1 MNKKHFLII
10 SLLTAMLSLTSVSVY
25 ADPIDIPLQ
34 VGYEDPINGDDGQHK
49 GSVLIP
55 SVSLDDYSLIFNTPC
70 DGCTLRLLDED
81 GFMVYSIV
89 IPTGTTSLVLPSWLS
104 GEYEIQIIQGSFC
117 FHGYINF

>member
-25 ADPIDIPLQ
+25 ADPIEIPLQ
-34 VGYEDPINGDDGQHK
+34 INYVDPNDGNLGQQK

-70 DGCTLRLLDED
+70 DGYTLRLLDED
-81 GFMVYSIV
+81 GVVVYSVV
-89 IPTGTTSLVLPSWLS
+89 IPTCTTSIVLPSWLS
-104 GEYEIQIIQGSFC
+104 GDYKIELQMGYWKFT
-117 FHGYINF
+117 GYIML

>member
-1 MNKKHFLII
+1 MNKKQFLII
-10 SLLTAMLSLTSVSVY
+10 SLLTVMLSLTSVSVY

-70 DGCTLRLLDED
+70 DGYTLRLLDEN
-81 GFMVYSIV
+81 GVVVYSVV
-89 IPTGTTSLVLPSWLS
+89 IPTGTTSIVLPSCLS
-104 GEYEIQIIQGSFC
+104 GDYKIELQMGYWKFT
-117 FHGYINF
+117 GYIML

>member
-25 ADPIDIPLQ
+25 ADPIEIPLQ
-34 VGYEDPINGDDGQHK
+34 INYVDPNDGNLGQQK
-49 GSVLIP
+49 GSVPIP
-55 SVSLDDYSLIFNTPC
+55 SISLDDYSLIFNTPC

-81 GFMVYSIV
+81 GFVVYSIV

-104 GEYEIQIIQGSFC
+104 GKYEIQIVMGHWLFT
-117 FHGYINF
+117 GWINL

>member
-81 GFMVYSIV
+81 GVVVYSVV
-89 IPTGTTSLVLPSWLS
+89 IPTGTTSIVLPSTLS
-104 GEYEIQIIQGSFC
+104 GDYKIELQMGYWKFT
-117 FHGYINF
+117 GYIML

>member
-81 GFMVYSIV
+81 GFVVYSTV
-89 IPTGTTSLVLPSWLS
+89 IPMGTTSLVLPSWLS